1 MPLPAFGSLPR
12 KNQLAIVYGVPAA
25 IAALLLF
32 WAWKA
37 LGTLGKIDPDILAAE
52 GISSMSPPF
61 QRNTPTGIWTD
72 PDTGI
77 IALQGHIKEKDEII
91 KRGPDVD
98 KKLASLQGEIKAA
111 QERLP
116 QESEKAEMR
125 DMIERL
131 AREIPKDIGTVELK
145 SVSILDAGEKGDTR
159 TITFQTDL
167 NADQDGIIKYVDA
180 IEKNT
185 RFMAVNNLT
194 IRSGG
199 VNIDSTTHKITY
211 GLHAVHLDIVTYVY
225 NPSKKATPPPQ

>member
-1 MPLPAFGSLPR
+1 MALPAFSSLPR
-12 KNQLAIVYGVPAA
+12 KNQLAIIYGVPAG

-32 WAWKA
+32 WAWKD

-52 GISSMSPPF
+52 GKTSKLPAF
-61 QRNTPTGIWTD
+61 VQRNTPTGIWTD
-72 PDTGI
+72 PDAGI
-77 IALQGHIKEKDEII
+77 IAVQGHIKEKDEII

-98 KKLASLQGEIKAA
+98 RKLASLQGEIKAA

-145 SVSILDAGEKGDTR
+145 SVNIVDAGDKGDTR

-167 NADQDGIIKYVDA
+167 SGDQDGIIKYIDS

-185 RFMAVNNLT
+185 RFMAVSNLS
-194 IRSGG
+194 IRSGAVTYDPISKKIAYALHG
-199 VNIDSTTHKITY
+199 VHM
-211 GLHAVHLDIVTYVY
+211 DIVTYVY
-225 NPSKKATPPPQ
+225 NPAKKTPPPQ